1 MREFTKNRPKNHSF
15 YLITTVLLVFGQ
27 FLFAQKEMPKRSFEI
42 TLEADEKIETE
53 IKPDGRFNKN
63 TGNPIALYGLKY
75 EVPQGTPE
83 SMAMYYIEHEAKK
96 LGIPANEISNLRH
109 HATRSTNAGHVV
121 RYRQY
126 SGNYPVNKNEVTIT
140 ISPENK
146 VVYVMNS
153 YESNIDMANV
163 QPRVSANDAYTAAFN
178 YLNVQS
184 NISFTDNNL
193 VVYKNTKI
201 KKLAHEVII
210 SASEPLGEWHVFVDA
225 TNGDIFKVVDRNHY
239 YDEHVN
245 NDSNGPHEVQPVYPM
260 PREYYRRVDGTG
272 FVFDPDPLTSATVAY
287 GAPGFSDNNDIA
299 SAQLN
304 AERVSVT
311 LRDITQ
317 NGSTYSLVGPRA
329 EIIDFDSPSTGLFA
343 QNSADFSF
351 NRQDQGFEPVN
362 TYYHIDY
369 LMGYI
374 NDDLGC
380 NVLPYQY
387 NGGVQY
393 DPHGAGGADNSYYTS
408 GAGRLSFGE
417 GCVDD
422 AEDSDVIHH
431 ELGHGLHDW
440 VTSGGLSQVNGLS
453 EGCGD
458 YVAQSYNRGVNIAN
472 NYWTDTDPAWNYVF
486 NWDGHNVCWPGR
498 TTGYG
503 ATYPG
508 GLVGQIHTDGQIW
521 ASCLMTV
528 WDEIGQ
534 ERMDKIFY
542 EGLGMTNGATNQND
556 AANAVFQAALNL
568 NYTEAEIDAIHSGL
582 SACGYTLPNL
592 NDPPV
597 AAFSADMETLCL
609 DNGNTVTF
617 TDESDPAATS
627 WSWTFEGGT
636 PATSTDQN
644 PVVTYDTEGTYDVT
658 LEATNSNGSDTTTL
672 TDYISVVS
680 GDACPA
686 CNSYD
691 SAGNLGLAIP
701 DGVGANAPGAPLTHT
716 INVPMGDDTVIDY
729 VTVNTDIAHTYINDL
744 EITIT
749 HPNGTSAVIVW
760 NRECGSEND
769 LDVTFEDEANAIVC
783 AGPTVGVYNPANPL
797 SAFSGLDSAGDWT
810 ISIRDHWDADLGTL
824 NDWSLYIC
832 GEAGLSVDE
841 FSVED
846 FALYPNPN
854 NGEFTV
860 KLKSRSNADINISVF
875 DIQGRSVFNNS
886 FNNTTDFSQVINL
899 NNVQSGMYLVEV
911 TDGDKQTIK
920 KILVE

>member
-1 MREFTKNRPKNHSF
+1 MQNITNSGFRTSNFFGVVVLILFFSHS
-15 YLITTVLLVFGQ
+15 LL
-27 FLFAQKEMPKRSFEI
+27 AQKAMPKRSFEI
-42 TLEADEKIETE
+42 TLETDEKIETD
-53 IKPDGRFNKN
+53 IKTDGRFNKT
-63 TGNPIALYGLKY
+63 TGKPIALYGLDF

-83 SMAMYYIEHEAKK
+83 SMAMYYIENEAKN
-96 LGIPANEISNLRH
+96 LGIPANEIANLRH

-126 SGNYPVNKNEVTIT
+126 SGNYPVNRNEVTIT

-146 VVYVMNS
+146 VVFVMNS
-153 YESNIDMANV
+153 YESNINMANV
-163 QPRVSANDAYTAAFN
+163 QPRIPVNDAYTTAYN

-184 NISFTDNNL
+184 DVSYSNSSL

-201 KKLAHEVII
+201 KKLAHEVVI
-210 SASEPLGEWHVFVDA
+210 STTEPLGEWHVFVDA
-225 TNGDIFKVVDRNHY
+225 LNGEIFKVVDMNHY
-239 YDEHVN
+239 YNEHEN
-245 NDSNGPHEVQPVYPM
+245 HESHEVQPVYPM
-260 PREYYRRVDGTG
+260 PREYYRRVDGNG
-272 FVFDPDPLTSATVAY
+272 YVFNPDPLTSNTVAY
-287 GAPGFSDNNDIA
+287 GGQYVDGNDA
-299 SAQLN
+299 TN
-304 AERVSVT
+304 AALDAARFNVT

-329 EIIDFDSPSTGLFA
+329 EIIDFDSPNTGLFT
-343 QNSADFSF
+343 QNSANFSF

-362 TYYHIDY
+362 VYYHIDY
-369 LMGYI
+369 LIGYI

-393 DPHGAGGADNSYYTS
+393 DPHGAGGADNSYYTG

-440 VTSGGLSQVNGLS
+440 VTSGGLSQVDGLS

-472 NYWTDTDPAWNYVF
+472 GYWTSADPAWNYVF
-486 NWDGHNVCWPGR
+486 NWDGHNPCWPGR

-568 NYTEAEIDAIHSGL
+568 GYTQVEIDAIYDGL
-582 SACGYTLPNL
+582 TACGYTLPNL

-627 WSWTFEGGT
+627 WMWTFEGGT
-636 PATSTDQN
+636 PATSTNQN
-644 PVVTYDTEGTYDVT
+644 PVITYASEGTYDVT
-658 LEATNSNGSDTTTL
+658 LEATNANGSNTVTL

-680 GDACPA
+680 GDDCPS
-686 CNSYD
+686 CITYN

-701 DGVGANAPGAPLTHT
+701 DGVGANSPGAPLTHT
-716 INVPMGDDTVIDY
+716 ITVPAGDDTVIDY

-749 HPNGTSAVIVW
+749 HPDGTTAVVVW
-760 NRECGSEND
+760 NRNCVNEND
-769 LDVTFEDEANAIVC
+769 LDVTFEDGADAIVC
-783 AGPTVGVYNPANPL
+783 AEPTIGTYNPENPL

-810 ISIRDHWDADLGTL
+810 ISIRDHWNADLGTL
-824 NDWSLYIC
+824 NDWSIYIC

-841 FSVED
+841 FNVEE

-860 KLKSRSNADINISVF
+860 KLQSHSNSNINISVF

-886 FNNTTDFSQVINL
+886 FNNTTNFNQVVKL
-899 NNVQSGMYLVEV
+899 NNVQAGMYFVKV
-911 TDGDKQTIK
+911 TDGSKETIK
-920 KILVE
+920 KILIE

>member
-1 MREFTKNRPKNHSF
+1 MRKTTKNNFNYYGFSLTA
-15 YLITTVLLVFGQ
+15 LIILFFGQ
-27 FLFAQKEMPKRSFEI
+27 VLVAQKAMPERALEI
-42 TLEADEKIETE
+42 SLEADEKIETE
-53 IKPDGRFNKN
+53 IRANGRFNTN
-63 TGNPIALYGLKY
+63 TGKPLSLYGLDFS
-75 EVPQGTPE
+75 VPQGTPE
-83 SMAMYYIEHEAKK
+83 SMAMYYIEREAKK
-96 LGIPANEISNLRH
+96 LGVPTNEIPNLRY

-153 YESNIDMANV
+153 YESNVDMANV
-163 QPRVSANDAYTAAFN
+163 QPRVSANDAYSAAIN

-184 NISFTDNNL
+184 DISYSNTSL

-201 KKLAHEVII
+201 KKLAHEVTI
-210 SASEPLGEWHVFVDA
+210 STTEPLGEWHVFVDA
-225 TNGDIFKVVDRNHY
+225 LNGEIFKVVDMNHY
-239 YDEHVN
+239 YNEHSDYGKS
-245 NDSNGPHEVQPVYPM
+245 DSHDVEVIYPM
-260 PREYYRRVDGTG
+260 PREYYRRIDGSG
-272 FVFDPDPLTSATVAY
+272 FVFNPDPLTSNTVAY
-287 GAPGFSDNNDIA
+287 GGQYVDGNDATNA
-299 SAQLN
+299 SLDAARFN
-304 AERVSVT
+304 VT

-329 EIIDFDSPSTGLFA
+329 EIIDFDSPNTGLFT
-343 QNSADFSF
+343 QSSSVFEF

-362 TYYHIDY
+362 VYYHIDY
-369 LMGYI
+369 LIGYI

-380 NVLPYQY
+380 DVLPYQY

-393 DPHGAGGADNSYYTS
+393 DPHGAGGADNSYYTG

-440 VTSGGLSQVNGLS
+440 VTSGGLSQVDGLS

-472 NYWTDTDPAWNYVF
+472 GYWTSADPAWNYVF
-486 NWDGHNVCWPGR
+486 NWDGHNTCWPGR

-503 ATYPG
+503 AVYPG

-542 EGLGMTNGATNQND
+542 EGLGMTNGSTNQND
-556 AANAVFQAALNL
+556 AANAVYQAALNL
-568 NYTEAEIDAIHSGL
+568 SYTDVEIQAIHSGL
-582 SACGYTLPNL
+582 TACGYTLPPL
-592 NDPPV
+592 DGPPII
-597 AAFSADMETLCL
+597 AFSADMETLCL
-609 DNGNTVTF
+609 DSGNTVTF
-617 TDESDPAATS
+617 TDESAPAGTS

-636 PATSTDQN
+636 PGTSNDQN
-644 PVVTYDTEGTYDVT
+644 PVVTYAAEGVYDVT
-658 LEATNSNGSDTTTL
+658 LEATNSHGTSSLTL
-672 TDYISVVS
+672 TDYITVVS
-680 GDACPA
+680 GDACPS
-686 CNSYD
+686 CITYD
-691 SAGNLGLAIP
+691 SAPNLGLSIP
-701 DGVGANAPGAPLTHT
+701 DGVGSNSPGAPITHT
-716 INVPMGDDTVIDY
+716 INVPMGDDTVIDFI
-729 VTVNTDIAHTYINDL
+729 TLNTDVSHTYINDL
-744 EITIT
+744 EITLI

-760 NRECGSEND
+760 DRNCASENN
-769 LDVTFEDEANAIVC
+769 LDVTFEDGADPIAC
-783 AGPTVGVYNPANPL
+783 AEPTVGTYNPANPL
-797 SAFSGLDSAGDWT
+797 SVFSGLNSAGDWT
-810 ISIRDHWDADLGTL
+810 ISIRDFWNADLGTL
-824 NDWSLYIC
+824 NDWSIYIC

-841 FSVED
+841 FSVDE

-854 NGEFTV
+854 NGEFT
-860 KLKSRSNADINISVF
+860 LSLNSSNPEINVSVY

-886 FNNTTDFSQVINL
+886 FQNAGAFNQVISL
-899 NNVQSGMYLVEV
+899 NNAQSGIYLVKV

-920 KILVE
+920 KILIE